1 MTDSE
6 FFYNLVIDL
15 LEDENEAAE
24 VAELLHWW
32 NQCVHLLRCYNPNGD
47 D

>member
-24 VAELLHWW
+24 VAEVLQWW
-32 NQCVHLLRCYNPNGD
+32 NQCVNSATLSSP
-47 D
+47 